1 MTIPSIDSFS
11 NYNKYKS
18 EAGYTK
24 QADMMRYLA
33 NQNDCLTALT
43 QALLWQPETAY
54 EVGKVIQSPTMPTGV
69 RARVTQ
75 AGTSGQAEP
84 AWTDAGTTVTDGT
97 ITYTMESLD
106 YAALIAAATS
116 SLQETMTE
124 AIATAKNAMDFNMLK
139 RNKAYSIGD
148 IAYSSYLPS
157 WARLECVTAGTT
169 AGTVPSSI
177 TIVSSGG
184 VLISDGTVTWI
195 VDDIRDMTPAG
206 CVRGSLFLPK
216 GYIKANGATVQR
228 ADYPRLVHFIE
239 SNNLWTDDITTNAG
253 LFGKGDGSSTFVL
266 PDYRERIMQYTEG
279 SIGAKR
285 DAGIPNLKGYFNSF
299 QGTFAP
305 IENQDFSH
313 PFKAGFTGNYPLF
326 ATTTEVRTSMSGL
339 WFDASTVS
347 PVYNSSNTV
356 QPPAINVI
364 PIIRY

>member
-116 SLQETMTE
+116 SLLQ
-124 AIATAKNAMDFNMLK
+124 ATNMLK

-169 AGTVPSSI
+169 ADTVPSSL
-177 TIVSSGG
+177 TTVSSGG
-184 VLISDGTVTWI
+184 GT
-195 VDDIRDMTPAG
+195 
-206 CVRGSLFLPK
+206 
-216 GYIKANGATVQR
+216 N
-228 ADYPRLVHFIE
+228 
-239 SNNLWTDDITTNAG
+239 
-253 LFGKGDGSSTFVL
+253 
-266 PDYRERIMQYTEG
+266 
-279 SIGAKR
+279 
-285 DAGIPNLKGYFNSF
+285 
-299 QGTFAP
+299 
-305 IENQDFSH
+305 
-313 PFKAGFTGNYPLF
+313 
-326 ATTTEVRTSMSGL
+326 
-339 WFDASTVS
+339 
-347 PVYNSSNTV
+347 
-356 QPPAINVI
+356 
-364 PIIRY
+364 

>member
-116 SLQETMTE
+116 SLQATMTE
-124 AIATAKNAMDFNMLK
+124 AIATAKKEALLEAHPVGSYYWSNDSTDPGTLFGGTWEALPAGYGLVAQGTATAEDGSTLTFTAGNKYGEFKHQLTVGELPYIEK
-139 RNKAYSIGD
+139 IPVWSDYADPNKALLGH
-148 IAYSSYLPS
+148 
-157 WARLECVTAGTT
+157 
-169 AGTVPSSI
+169 
-177 TIVSSGG
+177 
-184 VLISDGTVTWI
+184 
-195 VDDIRDMTPAG
+195 
-206 CVRGSLFLPK
+206 
-216 GYIKANGATVQR
+216 AT
-228 ADYPRLVHFIE
+228 
-239 SNNLWTDDITTNAG
+239 
-253 LFGKGDGSSTFVL
+253 DGSGNTSINDYGVGPVNGMNVGSRTFTLSVSL
-266 PDYRERIMQYTEG
+266 PGNGKAHDNISPCLAAY
-279 SIGAKR
+279 AWKR
-285 DAGIPNLKGYFNSF
+285 TA
-299 QGTFAP
+299 
-305 IENQDFSH
+305 
-313 PFKAGFTGNYPLF
+313 
-326 ATTTEVRTSMSGL
+326 
-339 WFDASTVS
+339 
-347 PVYNSSNTV
+347 
-356 QPPAINVI
+356 
-364 PIIRY
+364 

>member
-11 NYNKYKS
+11 NYNRYKS

-24 QADMMRYLA
+24 QSDMMRYLA

-106 YAALIAAATS
+106 YAALIAAAT
-116 SLQETMTE
+116 
-124 AIATAKNAMDFNMLK
+124 NMLK

-169 AGTVPSSI
+169 ADTVPSSI
-177 TIVSSGG
+177 TMVSSGG
-184 VLISDGTVTWI
+184 GT
-195 VDDIRDMTPAG
+195 
-206 CVRGSLFLPK
+206 
-216 GYIKANGATVQR
+216 N
-228 ADYPRLVHFIE
+228 
-239 SNNLWTDDITTNAG
+239 
-253 LFGKGDGSSTFVL
+253 
-266 PDYRERIMQYTEG
+266 
-279 SIGAKR
+279 
-285 DAGIPNLKGYFNSF
+285 
-299 QGTFAP
+299 
-305 IENQDFSH
+305 
-313 PFKAGFTGNYPLF
+313 
-326 ATTTEVRTSMSGL
+326 
-339 WFDASTVS
+339 
-347 PVYNSSNTV
+347 
-356 QPPAINVI
+356 
-364 PIIRY
+364 

>member
-106 YAALIAAATS
+106 YAALIAAAT
-116 SLQETMTE
+116 
-124 AIATAKNAMDFNMLK
+124 NMLK

-169 AGTVPSSI
+169 ADTVPSSI
-177 TIVSSGG
+177 TMVSSGGG

-195 VDDIRDMTPAG
+195 VDDVRDMTPAG

-299 QGTFAP
+299 QGVFAP

-313 PFKAGFTGNYPLF
+313 PFKAGFTENYPLF

>member
-1 MTIPSIDSFS
+1 MTIPSSDSFS

-116 SLQETMTE
+116 SLLQ
-124 AIATAKNAMDFNMLK
+124 ATNLLK

-148 IAYSSYLPS
+148 IAYSS
-157 WARLECVTAGTT
+157 
-169 AGTVPSSI
+169 
-177 TIVSSGG
+177 
-184 VLISDGTVTWI
+184 
-195 VDDIRDMTPAG
+195 
-206 CVRGSLFLPK
+206 
-216 GYIKANGATVQR
+216 
-228 ADYPRLVHFIE
+228 
-239 SNNLWTDDITTNAG
+239 
-253 LFGKGDGSSTFVL
+253 
-266 PDYRERIMQYTEG
+266 
-279 SIGAKR
+279 
-285 DAGIPNLKGYFNSF
+285 
-299 QGTFAP
+299 
-305 IENQDFSH
+305 
-313 PFKAGFTGNYPLF
+313 
-326 ATTTEVRTSMSGL
+326 
-339 WFDASTVS
+339 
-347 PVYNSSNTV
+347 
-356 QPPAINVI
+356 
-364 PIIRY
+364 